1 MPMRWLAFN
10 GSPRGRKSNTHI
22 MLERIREGMEKEA
35 ARGPLSARVDWDE
48 LLLNRV
54 KKHEE
59 LLDRIA
65 EADGIIF
72 AYPLYT
78 DSMPGIALQ
87 FLQALC
93 ARRECAEAEHERTE
107 AERVEGSAA
116 KRLTHC
122 PPALFLVHSG
132 FPEGV
137 HTAHLP
143 EVHAH
148 ICSRTGLQ
156 YAGTVRK
163 PGSEGVRL
171 MPAFMLRSLFRTLRD
186 VGAELVAA
194 GRDSGAPA
202 GPRPA
207 GTRADSAGTGLRPRI
222 ERRTAALVRCER
234 MGPFRRATLRVAAKL
249 GVVNLY
255 WIRMLKE
262 HGGWKERFDAPYG
275 PSFRR

>member
-1 MPMRWLAFN
+1 MRWLACN

-22 MLERIREGMEKEA
+22 MLEKIREGMEE
-35 ARGPLSARVDWDE
+35 ARGPLSARLDWEE
-48 LLLNRV
+48 LFLNRV
-54 KKHEE
+54 RKHEE

-65 EADGIIF
+65 EAEGIIF

-93 ARRECAEAEHERTE
+93 ARREHAEAEG
-107 AERVEGSAA
+107 VQGSAA
-116 KRLTHC
+116 TRLAHF

-143 EVHAH
+143 EVHER
-148 ICSRTGLQ
+148 ICGRTGLQ
-156 YAGTVRK
+156 YVGTVRK

-171 MPAFMLRSLFRTLRD
+171 MPTFMLRSLFRTLRD
-186 VGAELVAA
+186 VGAELVSAEIE
-194 GRDSGAPA
+194 SGAPA
-202 GPRPA
+202 DSRSA
-207 GTRADSAGTGLRPRI
+207 ETGTDAGTGLRPRI
-222 ERRTAALVRCER
+222 ERQAAGLVRCER
-234 MGPFRRATLRVAAKL
+234 MGQLRRATLWLAAKL